1 MKIELNKVTKRI
13 NILDY
18 SLQELAVFYEQF
30 DNCTVIIRTS
40 KRYVIFKFKNSSFPH
55 IIGMQYAFNK
65 RNKIKYKGLNGFEK
79 IKDGNITWNNLKKLI
94 IKNHNINVNNI
105 KNRIEYLPMFINTIT
120 KNIDLKIINKNNLV
134 RKSNLKGNIGLVKK
148 AVWQNHLIYLF
159 LSLKEI
165 DKNHFIIETFI
176 VENDITL
183 IGLLESEK
191 ILNIYMYR
199 PSSNKELQKIN

>member
-1 MKIELNKVTKRI
+1 
-13 NILDY
+13 
-18 SLQELAVFYEQF
+18 
-30 DNCTVIIRTS
+30 
-40 KRYVIFKFKNSSFPH
+40 
-55 IIGMQYAFNK
+55 MQYAFNSK
-65 RNKIKYKGLNGFEK
+65 NKVKYKGLNGFEK
-79 IKDGNITWNNLKKLI
+79 IKKGDITWNNLKKLI
-94 IKNHNINVNNI
+94 NKNHNINVNNI

-148 AVWQNHLIYLF
+148 AIWQNHLIYLF

-199 PSSNKELQKIN
+199 QSSNKELQKIN

>member
-1 MKIELNKVTKRI
+1 
-13 NILDY
+13 
-18 SLQELAVFYEQF
+18 
-30 DNCTVIIRTS
+30 
-40 KRYVIFKFKNSSFPH
+40 
-55 IIGMQYAFNK
+55 MQYAFNK

-94 IKNHNINVNNI
+94 IKNHNIDVDKI

-159 LSLKEI
+159 LSLKKI

>member
-1 MKIELNKVTKRI
+1 MKIELNKVIKRI

-18 SLQELAVFYEQF
+18 SLQELAIFYEQF
-30 DNCTVIIRTS
+30 DNCIVIIKTS
-40 KRYVIFKFKNSSFPH
+40 KRDVTFKFRNSFFPH
-55 IIGMQYAFNK
+55 IIGMQYAFNSK
-65 RNKIKYKGLNGFEK
+65 NKVKYKGLNGFEK
-79 IKDGNITWNNLKKLI
+79 IKKGDITWNNLRKLI
-94 IKNHNINVNNI
+94 NKNHNINVNNI

-120 KNIDLKIINKNNLV
+120 KKIDLKIINKNNLI

-148 AVWQNHLIYLF
+148 NIWQNHLIYLF

-165 DKNHFIIETFI
+165 NKNHFIIETFI